1 MIVNI
6 SVNGRPFEVK
16 VKADEYLLE
25 TLRGLRFLSVK
36 KGCDTTSCGVCT
48 VLVDGSPV
56 ASCSY
61 LTARADGHEIT
72 TVEGIQDEA
81 SKLAEFLGKEGSD
94 QCGYCNPGFT
104 LTVISMKKKLVNPS
118 NEEIKN
124 YLVGNLCRCSG
135 YLGQEIAIRN
145 YLEVK

>member
-1 MIVNI
+1 MIITLSIN
-6 SVNGRPFEVK
+6 NAPYEVK
-16 VKADEYLLE
+16 IKPDEYLLE

-48 VLVDGSPV
+48 ILIDGKPV

-61 LTARADGHEIT
+61 LSARAQGHEIT
-72 TVEGIQDEA
+72 TVEGIQEEA
-81 SKLAEFLGKEGSD
+81 SILASYLGKEGSD

-104 LTVISMKKKLVNPS
+104 LTVFSMKTLLPQPS
-118 NEEIKN
+118 TDEIKN

-135 YLGQEIAIRN
+135 YLGQEKAIKN
-145 YLEVK
+145 YLGVK